1 MAEGVLRAFAGEI
14 IRIESA
20 GSAPTGQV
28 HPLAIRVM
36 NEIGIDISEH
46 RSKQIG
52 FAGEIANRQKAI
64 HNFIRARI
72 TDAATVDDLT
82 QEVLVK
88 AQQAGP
94 SLKDSSKVEGWVF
107 PIARNLITD
116 HFSNAKKF
124 VIFSSNDDSAIR
136 PDIALFTQE
145 QESRKA
151 HLLRCIH
158 AFAESL
164 PDHYRTALELV
175 DFEGISQVEL
185 AERFGLTV
193 SAAKSRVQRAR
204 TRLRVLID
212 ACCEVD
218 TDVYGNFIDCRRRG
232 DWLPCE

>member
-28 HPLAIRVM
+28 HPLAIRLI

-52 FAGEIANRQKAI
+52 FAGRDRKPTKGYSQF
-64 HNFIRARI
+64 H
-72 TDAATVDDLT
+72 LT

-94 SLKDSSKVEGWVF
+94 SLKDSSKVEGWMF

-116 HFSNAKKF
+116 HFRNAKKF

-185 AERFGLTV
+185 AKRFGLTI

-218 TDVYGNFIDCRRRG
+218 TDVVR
-232 DWLPCE
+232 

>member
-1 MAEGVLRAFAGEI
+1 MPLVCKRAKIMSEAYLTAA
-14 IRIESA
+14 RS
-20 GSAPTGQV
+20 GSASP
-28 HPLAIRVM
+28 
-36 NEIGIDISEH
+36 E
-46 RSKQIG
+46 
-52 FAGEIANRQKAI
+52 EIANRRKAI

-72 TDAATVDDLT
+72 ADAATVDDLT

-94 SLKDSSKVEGWVF
+94 SLKDSSKVEGWLF
-107 PIARNLITD
+107 RIARNLIAD
-116 HFSNAKKF
+116 HFRNAKKF
-124 VIFSSNDDSAIR
+124 VIFSSNDDAAIR

-185 AERFGLTV
+185 AKRFGLTI

-204 TRLRVLID
+204 TRLRALID

-218 TDVYGNFIDCRRRG
+218 TDVYGNFIDCRRRS

>member
-1 MAEGVLRAFAGEI
+1 MDVSDRPEFDYG
-14 IRIESA
+14 
-20 GSAPTGQV
+20 
-28 HPLAIRVM
+28 PLQ
-36 NEIGIDISEH
+36 EC
-46 RSKQIG
+46 
-52 FAGEIANRQKAI
+52 QK
-64 HNFIRARI
+64 
-72 TDAATVDDLT
+72 VCDL
-82 QEVLVK
+82 
-88 AQQAGP
+88 
-94 SLKDSSKVEGWVF
+94 
-107 PIARNLITD
+107 
-116 HFSNAKKF
+116 
-124 VIFSSNDDSAIR
+124 SSNDDSAIR

-185 AERFGLTV
+185 AKRFGLTI

-212 ACCEVD
+212 ACCES
-218 TDVYGNFIDCRRRG
+218 TRTLYGNFIDCRRRG

>member
-1 MAEGVLRAFAGEI
+1 MAEAYLTVANR
-14 IRIESA
+14 S
-20 GSAPTGQV
+20 GSASP
-28 HPLAIRVM
+28 A
-36 NEIGIDISEH
+36 
-46 RSKQIG
+46 
-52 FAGEIANRQKAI
+52 EIASRRKII

-82 QEVLVK
+82 QEALLK
-88 AQQAGP
+88 AERAAP
-94 SLKDSSKVEGWVF
+94 SLKDSSKVEGWMF
-107 PIARNLITD
+107 RIARNVIAD
-116 HFSNAKKF
+116 HFRNSKKL
-124 VIFSSNDDSAIR
+124 VIAGSDGGLAIG

-151 HLLRCIH
+151 HLLRCVR

-175 DFEGISQVEL
+175 DFEGVSQVEL
-185 AERFGLTV
+185 AKRFGLTV

-204 TRLRVLID
+204 ARLRALID

-232 DWLPCE
+232 NWLPCE